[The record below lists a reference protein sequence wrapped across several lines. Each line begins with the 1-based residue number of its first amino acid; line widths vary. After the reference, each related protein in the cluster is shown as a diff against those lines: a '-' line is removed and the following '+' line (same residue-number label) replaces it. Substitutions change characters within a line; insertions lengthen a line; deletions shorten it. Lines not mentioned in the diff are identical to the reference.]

1 MKLIVVES
9 PSKAKTLKG
18 YLTSDYEVIASV
30 GHFRDLPKSGMSID
44 EKNDFNVD
52 KWEIDKEKINPVL
65 QLIKKADEILLAP
78 DPDREGEL
86 IAWHLLEICKE
97 KKLLN
102 GKEFKRIE
110 FNQINKSTVLK
121 AIENPRDINT
131 NLVNAAIA
139 RRFLDRFFGYKISP
153 ITKRR
158 TIFGQSAGRVQSP
171 ALRILANREMEIDK
185 FVPIEFWDIEV
196 KLGKKNSEL
205 IDFKLFKRNSDKLD
219 KLSIKTESD
228 ASNIIKELDGI
239 NFKVDGIEKK
249 EKKRNPY
256 APFSGS
262 TMQQDASSKLNFD
275 PKFTNQIAQQ
285 LYDGSAYKEGGEGL
299 ITYPR
304 SDSIS
309 LSQTMIESCRK
320 IVFGTYGKE
329 YLPSSPNIYKKKAK
343 FAQEAHQPITPTN
356 LNLRP
361 SDLKGK
367 LNENQFKL
375 YELIWKRTISSQ
387 MVSSINQE
395 TSVVVKN
402 GEFFF
407 KASGSVLVFDGYKK
421 VYNFNEID
429 ENGKKYLPV
438 FNKGELLECS
448 GIEKKQFF
456 TTPPNRYSQAGLIKR
471 LEELGIGRPSTYASI
486 IEKLKEK
493 NYVVIKNK
501 SMVPNAKGKIL
512 SKFLENFFTDFVEYE
527 FTAELE
533 KQLDQITKAEV
544 NWKETL
550 AKFLKTLNE
559 TVSNVEKKSIS
570 NVIDLITEKSEELI
584 KNKKCPKCNDGD
596 VTIKFAFTGPFI
608 GCSNYSKDGGC
619 KYSNSLNDEDP
630 ANQLIDGEVLI
641 GEHPDTNK
649 PIQLK
654 KGRYGLYLETEKDD
668 GKLKRAAIPKSIG
681 ISEVN
686 LEKAIDILKL
696 PRDIGVHPE
705 TGKNIIAAIGP
716 FGPYIKHESTPSPVY
731 VNLKDDDVL
740 FIGLNRALEL
750 ITKKEELNKG
760 IEIGTDPKTNNK
772 ILLKKGKFGYYF
784 EIENKKKEYDRVS
797 LPRKL
802 SVENITI
809 NDALEIINAKKK
821 IQKKPKKKK

>member
-18 YLTSDYEVIASV
+18 YLTSEYEVIASV

-52 KWEIDKEKINPVL
+52 KWEVDKEKINPVL

-97 KKLLN
+97 KKLLE

-185 FVPIEFWDIEV
+185 FVPKEFWEV
-196 KLGKKNSEL
+196 EAKLSKKKSE
-205 IDFKLFKRNSDKLD
+205 IIGFKLFKKNNEKLD

-228 ASNIIKELDGI
+228 ALNIVKNLADID
-239 NFKVDGIEKK
+239 FKVDMIDKK

-304 SDSIS
+304 SDSVS
-309 LSQTMIESCRK
+309 LSQTMIDSCRQ
-320 IVFGTYGKE
+320 IVVETYGKE
-329 YLPSSPNIYKKKAK
+329 YLPLSANIYKKKAK

-356 LNLRP
+356 LNLKP
-361 SDLKGK
+361 ISLKGK
-367 LNENQFKL
+367 LNDNQFKL
-375 YELIWKRTISSQ
+375 YELIWKRTIASQ
-387 MVSSINQE
+387 MVPSINQE
-395 TSVVVKN
+395 TSIVVKN
-402 GEFFF
+402 GDFFF
-407 KASGSVLVFDGYKK
+407 KTSGSVLIFDGYKK
-421 VYNFNEID
+421 AYNFNETD
-429 ENGKKYLPV
+429 DDGKNYLPV
-438 FNKGELLECS
+438 FNEGELLECS
-448 GIEKKQFF
+448 EINKNQFF
-456 TTPPNRYSQAGLIKR
+456 TTPPNRYSQAGLIKK

-501 SMVPNAKGKIL
+501 SMIPNAKGKIL

-544 NWKETL
+544 NWKEIL
-550 AKFLKTLNE
+550 SKFLKILNE

-570 NVIDLITEKSEELI
+570 NVIDLITEKSGELI

-619 KYSNSLNDEDP
+619 KYSNSLNEDDP
-630 ANQLIDGEVLI
+630 ANQLIDGELLI
-641 GEHPDTNK
+641 GDHPDTNK

-668 GKLKRAAIPKSIG
+668 GKLKRAAMPKNID

-716 FGPYIKHESTPSPVY
+716 FGPYIKHESKPSPVY

-760 IEIGTDPKTNNK
+760 IKIGVDPKTNNN

-797 LPRKL
+797 IPRKF
-802 SVENITI
+802 SIENITI
-809 NDALEIINAKKK
+809 NDALEIINAKKH
-821 IQKKPKKKK
+821 KPKKTKKKK

>member
-239 NFKVDGIEKK
+239 DFKVDAIEKK

-309 LSQTMIESCRK
+309 LSQVIIESCRK
-320 IVFGTYGKE
+320 
-329 YLPSSPNIYKKKAK
+329 
-343 FAQEAHQPITPTN
+343 
-356 LNLRP
+356 
-361 SDLKGK
+361 
-367 LNENQFKL
+367 
-375 YELIWKRTISSQ
+375 
-387 MVSSINQE
+387 
-395 TSVVVKN
+395 
-402 GEFFF
+402 
-407 KASGSVLVFDGYKK
+407 
-421 VYNFNEID
+421 
-429 ENGKKYLPV
+429 
-438 FNKGELLECS
+438 
-448 GIEKKQFF
+448 
-456 TTPPNRYSQAGLIKR
+456 
-471 LEELGIGRPSTYASI
+471 
-486 IEKLKEK
+486 
-493 NYVVIKNK
+493 
-501 SMVPNAKGKIL
+501 
-512 SKFLENFFTDFVEYE
+512 
-527 FTAELE
+527 
-533 KQLDQITKAEV
+533 
-544 NWKETL
+544 
-550 AKFLKTLNE
+550 
-559 TVSNVEKKSIS
+559 
-570 NVIDLITEKSEELI
+570 
-584 KNKKCPKCNDGD
+584 
-596 VTIKFAFTGPFI
+596 
-608 GCSNYSKDGGC
+608 
-619 KYSNSLNDEDP
+619 
-630 ANQLIDGEVLI
+630 
-641 GEHPDTNK
+641 
-649 PIQLK
+649 
-654 KGRYGLYLETEKDD
+654 
-668 GKLKRAAIPKSIG
+668 
-681 ISEVN
+681 
-686 LEKAIDILKL
+686 
-696 PRDIGVHPE
+696 
-705 TGKNIIAAIGP
+705 
-716 FGPYIKHESTPSPVY
+716 
-731 VNLKDDDVL
+731 
-740 FIGLNRALEL
+740 
-750 ITKKEELNKG
+750 
-760 IEIGTDPKTNNK
+760 
-772 ILLKKGKFGYYF
+772 
-784 EIENKKKEYDRVS
+784 
-797 LPRKL
+797 
-802 SVENITI
+802 
-809 NDALEIINAKKK
+809 
-821 IQKKPKKKK
+821 

>member
-185 FVPIEFWDIEV
+185 FVPIEFWDIGV

-219 KLSIKTESD
+219 KLSIKTKSD
-228 ASNIIKELDGI
+228 ALNIIKELDGI
-239 NFKVDGIEKK
+239 DFKVDTIEKK

-407 KASGSVLVFDGYKK
+407 KASGSILVFDGYKK
-421 VYNFNEID
+421 VYNFNETD

-438 FNKGELLECS
+438 FNEGELLECS
-448 GIEKKQFF
+448 GIDKKQFF

-501 SMVPNAKGKIL
+501 SMIPNAKGKIL

-668 GKLKRAAIPKSIG
+668 GKLKRSAIPKNID

-821 IQKKPKKKK
+821 TQKKPKKK

>member
-30 GHFRDLPKSGMSID
+30 GHFRDLPKSGISID

-97 KKLLN
+97 RKLLK
-102 GKEFKRIE
+102 GKKFKRIE
-110 FNQINKSTVLK
+110 FNQINKNTVLK
-121 AIENPRDINT
+121 AIDNPRDINS

-185 FVPIEFWDIEV
+185 FKPEEFWEIEA
-196 KLGKKNSEL
+196 KLSKKNGKP
-205 IDFKLFKRNSDKLD
+205 INFKLFKRNNEKIDKH
-219 KLSIKTESD
+219 SIKTESD
-228 ASNIIKELDGI
+228 ALELIKRFQVLD
-239 NFKVDGIEKK
+239 FKVDNIEKK
-249 EKKRNPY
+249 EKKRSPY

-262 TMQQDASSKLNFD
+262 TLQQDASSKLNFD

-309 LSQTMIESCRK
+309 LSQTMIESCRDV
-320 IVFGTYGKE
+320 ILHSFGKQYV
-329 YLPSSPNIYKKKAK
+329 PSSANIFKKKAK

-356 LNLRP
+356 LGLIP
-361 SDLKGK
+361 TKLKDT
-367 LNENQFKL
+367 LNDNQYKL
-375 YELIWKRTISSQ
+375 YELIWKRTIASQ
-387 MVSSINQE
+387 MVPSINE
-395 TSVVVKN
+395 EMTILVKN
-402 GEFFF
+402 GDFLFRT
-407 KASGSVLVFDGYKK
+407 SGSVLIFDGYKK
-421 VYNFNEID
+421 VYNYSETNESD
-429 ENGKKYLPV
+429 KNSLPV
-438 FNKGELLECS
+438 FDEDESLKCNALD
-448 GIEKKQFF
+448 KKQFF
-456 TTPPNRYSQAGLIKR
+456 TSPPNRYSQAGLIKK

-501 SMVPNAKGKIL
+501 SMIPNAKGKIL
-512 SKFLENFFTDFVEYE
+512 SKFLENFFTEFVEYE

-544 NWKETL
+544 NWKEIL
-550 AKFLKTLNE
+550 AKFLKILNE

-570 NVIDLITEKSEELI
+570 NVIDLITEKSDELI
-584 KNKKCPKCNDGD
+584 KNKKCPKCNDGV
-596 VTIKFAFTGPFI
+596 VTIKFAFAGPFI
-608 GCSNYSKDGGC
+608 GCSNYKKDGGC
-619 KYSNSLNDEDP
+619 KYSNSLNEDDP
-630 ANQLIDGEVLI
+630 ANELIDGELFI
-641 GEHPDTNK
+641 GDHPDSSK
-649 PIQLK
+649 YIKLK
-654 KGRYGLYLETEKDD
+654 KGRYGLYLETEKKD
-668 GKLKRAAIPKSIG
+668 GKIKRAAVPKNISI
-681 ISEVN
+681 SDVN
-686 LEKAIDILKL
+686 LETAVDILKL

-705 TGKNIIAAIGP
+705 TGKKIIAAIGP
-716 FGPYIKHESTPSPVY
+716 FGPYIKHEKNPSPIY

-740 FIGLNRALEL
+740 FIGFNRALEL

-760 IEIGTDPKTNNK
+760 IKIGVDPKTNK
-772 ILLKKGKFGYYF
+772 DILIKKGKFGHFF
-784 EIENKKKEYDRVS
+784 EIQKKEEEYERIS
-797 LPRKL
+797 IPRKF
-802 SVENITI
+802 SIENITI
-809 NDALEIINAKKK
+809 NDALEIINAKKQK
-821 IQKKPKKKK
+821 QKKSKKKK